1 MRKTQSWAS
10 WSKTGHSGDDFDQEY
25 LNQVQKDLEAKAQAN
40 LRNGANRRSSR
51 KKRAAIDFQ
60 QEMDSCEPG
69 ECTLIQCK
77 VGPMAKDD
85 VLTFKIRSRLFTE
98 TQIRVC

>member
-1 MRKTQSWAS
+1 M
-10 WSKTGHSGDDFDQEY
+10 Y
-25 LNQVQKDLEAKAQAN
+25 LNITVFISFLCNYLLFIKC
-40 LRNGANRRSSR
+40 R
-51 KKRAAIDFQ
+51 KKRAIDFQ
-60 QEMDSCEPG
+60 QELDYCDPK

-98 TQIRVC
+98 TQIRVRNKFEILFHLLYNQSKFMSFDD